1 VKPLAGGK
9 ARRLKTSTL
18 PEGSRER
25 RDSERQQGKGRQREA
40 VTAAGKGETV
50 TVSSGPLSA
59 GWSQQKQIQSAGAAD
74 SKLRGAT
81 VTSLA
86 GGKTGRLKTGTLPE
100 GSRERRDSERQQGR
114 ERQ

>member
-1 VKPLAGGK
+1 MRG
-9 ARRLKTSTL
+9 SDS
-18 PEGSRER
+18 SRE
-25 RDSERQQGKGRQREA
+25 GREA
-40 VTAAGKGETV
+40 V

-74 SKLRGAT
+74 SKLREAR

-100 GSRERRDSERQQGR
+100 GSRERQQVR